1 MSWSGRANRIYG
13 LFSIL
18 FISECFVSDHASRVS
33 FLLRIFHIARGAGG
47 GWGKRIKWYS
57 FLLFWSLLWDNVVN
71 NYTEGRGRGGPDYPD
86 VGPPDVL
93 STILGITSFCVI
105 LTIFVYRPPPFSFRS
120 NLLFQW
126 PSSRNLSPVMVCL
139 CPPNIRSSIFF
150 ILFILL
156 LLVCLYSSFLLLF
169 FLSSSLLFFFYFLAF
184 LPFLFFVI
192 LLYSFSFFLSFF
204 YCHF

>member
-1 MSWSGRANRIYG
+1 MIQ
-13 LFSIL
+13 FSFVL
-18 FISECFVSDHASRVS
+18 ISVVRSRN
-33 FLLRIFHIARGAGG
+33 
-47 GWGKRIKWYS
+47 
-57 FLLFWSLLWDNVVN
+57 NVVN
-71 NYTEGRGRGGPDYPD
+71 NYTGRRGGPDYPD
-86 VGPPDVL
+86 SGPPDVL

-169 FLSSSLLFFFYFLAF
+169 FLCCSLLFFYFVVF

-192 LLYSFSFFLSFF
+192 LLYSFSFFLFSTAIFRCVHKIAKSGYQF
-204 YCHF
+204 RHVCPSVHVVQLGSHLTDFHEI